1 MATKIDRLRAGHA
14 EIQGETIA
22 KFELFEQ
29 GFNPYSRYLDVDKVD
44 LLLRK
49 RSGDAIRYLEVQ
61 VKFGRL
67 YPVGSKW
74 EKELFDVTSWKF
86 FWPNEFEKS
95 PKHLFI
101 AYVLA
106 LPPPDG
112 YKGDVFV
119 FPVEDFQSL
128 IKRAPT
134 VNSKKGRKATVYLS
148 RSLLDQK
155 WYLRTKKTRF
165 GKEDFRESTW
175 CVQEYWRNFKV
186 LGESPLV
193 S

>member
-1 MATKIDRLRAGHA
+1 MATKHERLLAGHA

-29 GFNPYSRYLDVDKVD
+29 GFNPYSRYLDIDKVD
-44 LLLRK
+44 LILRK
-49 RSGDAIRYLEVQ
+49 RTGNRVQYYEVQ

-67 YPVGSKW
+67 YPVGSRW

-86 FWPNEFEKS
+86 FRPTEFKNS

-112 YKGDVFV
+112 YKGDIFI
-119 FPVEDFQSL
+119 FPVSSFQSL
-128 IKRAPT
+128 IEAAPT
-134 VNSKKGRKATVYLS
+134 VNSKNGVKARVYLS
-148 RSLLDQK
+148 RSLADGK
-155 WYLRTKKTRF
+155 WYLRTKGSF
-165 GKEDFRESTW
+165 GSEEFASSTL
-175 CVQEYWRNFKV
+175 CVEEYRRNFKA
-186 LGESPLV
+186 LS